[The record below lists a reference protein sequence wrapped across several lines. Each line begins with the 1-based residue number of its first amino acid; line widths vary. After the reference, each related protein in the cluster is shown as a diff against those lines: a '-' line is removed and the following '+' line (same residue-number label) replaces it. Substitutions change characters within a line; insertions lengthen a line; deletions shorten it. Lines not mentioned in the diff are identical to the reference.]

1 MLRDR
6 NILSPGDMT
15 ILQGADMGR
24 PSRIFVRFDGVEG
37 SPVLVSG
44 NTAKIA

>member
-6 NILSPGDMT
+6 KILSLGEMT

-37 SPVLVSG
+37 SPVFVSG
-44 NTAKIA
+44 ATAKIV